1 MKVEP
6 IEVEVKTKGFEE
18 ATEKI
23 EALADAYDGL
33 PPQIMIKGARDCVFN
48 IYPTQ
53 DFSKDYHYDVKEEE

>member
-1 MKVEP
+1 MKDET

-33 PPQIMIKGARDCVFN
+33 PSQITIKGARDCTFN

-53 DFSKDYHYDVKEEE
+53 DFSKNYHYDVKGEE